1 MQLENKVALVVGIN
15 NDIGRTTAIA
25 MAQEGAKVAIA
36 DEDVVRGE
44 AIVTKILEAGGEA
57 CFYEIDIT
65 LNRKVKE
72 LIEQIVMK
80 YGSLDIAFNNAS
92 VEGAYFPLGEQPEG
106 LVARLIDFN
115 FNGTWMCVKHQVQ
128 QMLKQNRGVIINNV
142 SIYKTDGSLGCS
154 IHKATKAAVKAMTET
169 AATEYARHNIRLN
182 AIAPAIL
189 KKATKLAQGISN
201 DDLNESPSS
210 IIVPMGRGGQFQE
223 VADTVVWLCSDRASY
238 ITGHTI
244 PVDGGLKALTN

>member
-1 MQLENKVALVVGIN
+1 MVG
-15 NDIGRTTAIA
+15 T
-25 MAQEGAKVAIA
+25 
-36 DEDVVRGE
+36 DV
-44 AIVTKILEAGGEA
+44 
-57 CFYEIDIT
+57 Y
-65 LNRKVKE
+65 
-72 LIEQIVMK
+72 
-80 YGSLDIAFNNAS
+80 
-92 VEGAYFPLGEQPEG
+92 
-106 LVARLIDFN
+106 
-115 FNGTWMCVKHQVQ
+115 
-128 QMLKQNRGVIINNV
+128 
-142 SIYKTDGSLGCS
+142 
-154 IHKATKAAVKAMTET
+154 
-169 AATEYARHNIRLN
+169 RLN